1 MQILVHKNIF
11 FVKKACAHLHIS
23 IFYSTF
29 AAQKIIAIQTA
40 KEVFYQKQTYI

>member
-1 MQILVHKNIF
+1 MQKLLLILY
-11 FVKKACAHLHIS
+11 L
-23 IFYSTF
+23 YSTF

>member
-1 MQILVHKNIF
+1 VFEEKNRRPFERF
-11 FVKKACAHLHIS
+11 FSFYLHIS